1 LITGFPGLGKTSSS
15 PSLASAYDLRTVRGS
30 TADEIQIVLHL
41 NGTIPLYATE
51 LQLAYDSTLVTPMDV
66 RKTQVTDAMMIDFR
80 MNPDTTKIAMAGT
93 MPITQDGD
101 VVVVVF
107 HLKDKAKGLSTVDFK
122 VARLIL
128 NETNVTPDVKQVV
141 VSAGL
146 EPALPTTFEV
156 GQNYPNPFNPTTTIQ
171 YQLPATS
178 VVTIT
183 VYDLLGHE
191 IRSLVSGEQAPGYY
205 RVVWDG
211 RDSHGLQVAS
221 SVYFYRIHA
230 VSNDSRTFTTV
241 RKMMLLK

>member
-1 LITGFPGLGKTSSS
+1 
-15 PSLASAYDLRTVRGS
+15 
-30 TADEIQIVLHL
+30 
-41 NGTIPLYATE
+41 
-51 LQLAYDSTLVTPMDV
+51 MDV

-122 VARLIL
+122 VVRLIL